1 MAAGNRARPV
11 EILLVE
17 DNLADIRLTQE
28 AMKESRM
35 TNALHVVRSGPE
47 AQQFL
52 RRRGDFSGAPRPDLI
67 LLDLNLPGMDGHEL
81 LADIKADEKLRRIPV
96 VVLTSSSADDDI
108 VESYNLH
115 ANCFISKPVTMT
127 GFVDV
132 VHSVDG
138 FWFSIVKLPP
148 E

>member
-1 MAAGNRARPV
+1 
-11 EILLVE
+11 
-17 DNLADIRLTQE
+17 
-28 AMKESRM
+28 
-35 TNALHVVRSGPE
+35 
-47 AQQFL
+47 
-52 RRRGDFSGAPRPDLI
+52 
-67 LLDLNLPGMDGHEL
+67 MDGHEL

-96 VVLTSSSADDDI
+96 VVLTSSSADNDI
-108 VESYNLH
+108 VQSYDLH